1 MLVETILSGR
11 NIVKKTPER
20 KNKSLSLVQPSGLF
34 LFKFYIQ
41 NLPNLS
47 KKTSKFDR
55 IYTRKR
61 KRKKRL
67 I

>member
-34 LFKFYIQ
+34 LFKIYIQ

-55 IYTRKR
+55 IYTRQR
-61 KRKKRL
+61 KRKKD
-67 I
+67 